1 MDETQMYNIKLTD
14 EEFVILIMEYTY
26 TGILCSHKMS
36 WTSSYLIQDNEQY
49 FAKKKI
55 NDRGRENLE

>member
-36 WTSSYLIQDNEQY
+36 
-49 FAKKKI
+49 
-55 NDRGRENLE
+55 